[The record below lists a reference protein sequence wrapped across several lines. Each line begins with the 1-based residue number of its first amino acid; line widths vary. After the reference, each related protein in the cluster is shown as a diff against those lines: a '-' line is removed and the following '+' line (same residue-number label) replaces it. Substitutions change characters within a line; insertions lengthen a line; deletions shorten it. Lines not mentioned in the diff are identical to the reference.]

1 MGVGSSP
8 VHGPE
13 VVLVDTSGGGDP
25 GGGAFGGLAGAV
37 TASPSPTPSDVL
49 EIDGPS
55 LNAVVVLVVVSA
67 ASRQV
72 LGREVGVEFLVQ
84 MGVGVAVLLA
94 GVGGVVADSG
104 SVTPAASAN

>member
-25 GGGAFGGLAGAV
+25 GCGAFGGLAGAV

-55 LNAVVVLVVVSA
+55 LNAVVVLVVVSP
-67 ASRQV
+67 ASSQV

-84 MGVGVAVLLA
+84 MGVGVAVLLT